1 MHAWEA
7 IQKTL
12 DIIEIRIGE
21 DISTE
26 ELANEAAL
34 SIFYYQRLF
43 TRLVKKPVHEYIKLR
58 RLAKAC
64 ETLKNENKRI
74 LDIALQYGFG
84 SHEVFSRAFKDT
96 YGITPSEYRDGE
108 IYLNNFDKPD
118 LLLNYVM
125 IDVGVPLISDGLV
138 LEINKLTL
146 EQAVNFMGIQCY
158 TKIDGKFPNG
168 EVTGVDDLGKLW
180 QQFQQISNT
189 IPSVSNGRKIGVVY
203 QGGAPQ
209 GHFTYFVGAETENLD
224 DYENFK
230 LWTLPEGE
238 YLVVGFEAET
248 FEELVSTAL
257 NKALRYSLSWQK
269 KKGLRFA
276 DFGAEI
282 YYDETSQGVA
292 YMEMWSLWLEEE
304 KNG

>member
-12 DIIEIRIGE
+12 DIIEKRIGE

-34 SIFYYQRLF
+34 SLFYYQRLF
-43 TRLVKKPVHEYIKLR
+43 SRLVKRPVHEYIKLR

-64 ETLKNENKRI
+64 EALKNENKRI
-74 LDIALQYGFG
+74 LDVALEFGFG

-96 YGITPSEYRDGE
+96 YGITPSEYREGE
-108 IYLNNFDKPD
+108 IYLNSFDKPD

-146 EQAVNFMGIQCY
+146 EQAVNFMGIQCH

-180 QQFQQISNT
+180 QQFHQISNT
-189 IPSVSNGRKIGVVY
+189 IPAISNSRKIGVVY

-209 GHFTYFVGAETENLD
+209 GHFTYFVGVETEYLD

-230 LWTLPEGE
+230 VWTLPEGE

-248 FEELVSTAL
+248 FDELVSTAL

-269 KKGLRFA
+269 NKGLRFA

-282 YYDETSQGVA
+282 YYDENDQGVA